1 MASLMDLPDYF
12 IYGTM
17 ASYVGTVIC
26 FSLARKLVVPKLLP
40 DAFRQRVEALSTK
53 DRLNFYS
60 LIPSTVH
67 ALIQIMFHP
76 AWISLG
82 YSPEHTADRVHY
94 FDETWPSF
102 FSGVFV
108 GYLLADY
115 SLLPAD
121 VLGTIFT
128 VHHLSASAC
137 WILSGHSRIMQYYA
151 SFLQFCEFSTLFMN
165 ARQVVLTAGYSS
177 SSSVASF
184 SSLGLFVSF
193 FLVRVLPLPKIVY
206 DWLTTDCV
214 SLYEKHG
221 LYIAMAFSL
230 FLTIHV
236 GLQSFWFSLM
246 VKKIIGIVAGK
257 PIKKKE

>member
-1 MASLMDLPDYF
+1 MASLLDLPDYF

-40 DAFRQRVEALSTK
+40 DAFRERVEALTTK

-60 LIPSTVH
+60 LLPSTVH

-94 FDETWPSF
+94 FDETWPSL

-115 SLLPAD
+115 SLLPATT
-121 VLGTIFT
+121 LGPLFT

-137 WILSGHSRIMQYYA
+137 WILSSHSRIIQYYL
-151 SFLQFCEFSTLFMN
+151 SNLQFCEFSTLFMN
-165 ARQVVLTAGYSS
+165 ARQVVFTAGYSS
-177 SSSVASF
+177 STSVARF
-184 SSLGLFVSF
+184 LSLGMFVSF
-193 FLVRVLPLPKIVY
+193 FVVRVLPLPKLVY
-206 DWLTTDCV
+206 YWITTDCV

-221 LYIAMAFSL
+221 LYVAMAFSV
-230 FLTIHV
+230 FLAIHV

-246 VKKIIGIVAGK
+246 MKKVIEMVAGK
-257 PIKKKE
+257 PKKKKE